1 MVRGDVLGLVGP
13 NGSGKTTFLRALL
26 GDHPDLSGELR
37 IGAGITVGYY
47 RQDLAQV
54 PLDKTLYDVINDL
67 RPTWDRRL
75 VQGHL
80 GRFGFSGDEVGRRT
94 ETLSG
99 GERARVALAMLMLS
113 GANLLVL
120 DEPTNHLDVESIE
133 ALEDA
138 IGDYEGSVLL
148 VSHDRE
154 LLRALTTKLWILH
167 ERRLTA
173 FDGGFEE
180 WEVVSAERAR
190 AAAIVAEEDE
200 RVRRVDEQKKINR
213 REDATRQAR
222 TAVRAAQRRVSELEA
237 EIQELER
244 RIAEVTAQLD
254 DPELYVAA
262 DGAGRAAG
270 LGREMEEFKR
280 RLDRL
285 LDEWG
290 KATEHADT
298 LAGRSP

>member
-1 MVRGDVLGLVGP
+1 M
-13 NGSGKTTFLRALL
+13 
-26 GDHPDLSGELR
+26 
-37 IGAGITVGYY
+37 
-47 RQDLAQV
+47 
-54 PLDKTLYDVINDL
+54 
-67 RPTWDRRL
+67 
-75 VQGHL
+75 
-80 GRFGFSGDEVGRRT
+80 
-94 ETLSG
+94 
-99 GERARVALAMLMLS
+99 
-113 GANLLVL
+113 
-120 DEPTNHLDVESIE
+120 
-133 ALEDA
+133 
-138 IGDYEGSVLL
+138 
-148 VSHDRE
+148 
-154 LLRALTTKLWILH
+154 
-167 ERRLTA
+167 
-173 FDGGFEE
+173 
-180 WEVVSAERAR
+180 
-190 AAAIVAEEDE
+190 VAEEDE

-213 REDATRQAR
+213 REDSTRQAR

-244 RIAEVTAQLD
+244 RIGEVTAQLE